1 MRLLYKN
8 GRTEWQ
14 KGRSTVENI
23 IINLDTY
30 YASQQNQLK

>member
-1 MRLLYKN
+1 MDE
-8 GRTEWQ
+8 RTEWQ